1 MDFQLVL
8 QMYQPSFLVSL
19 LTLEE
24 NCWHAFEKD
33 NLLPDKKRQ
42 VQEDSLLAPLLSFL
56 SELWQPYCEHEV
68 GDCYTNEKPTRVK

>member
-8 QMYQPSFLVSL
+8 QIYQPSFLVSL

-42 VQEDSLLAPLLSFL
+42 VQEDSLLAPLFFL